1 MYYQQKQFPLDP
13 KPRHGTQRSDH
24 PPRPPRRS
32 LSANPGRISH
42 THTNVFPLPLCPLL
56 LLLLVLLLP
65 SQPSKPTPSLL
76 LHSLCTRT
84 RTRTR
89 TRTLPSSNIISRISR
104 LKALRLTFGVW
115 RWYLLLLL
123 LSLARGGLHT
133 SRPRVGRC
141 RWLEWRYRGRPARS
155 EHYCALYF
163 ICYRTLWPAKSFV
176 TPRVPGSC
184 VLRWTDDEVLLLYIM
199 YMAMY
204 RTKCSLSGR
213 PAAATF
219 ITRRESQVTVSSL
232 FTYTRHAPITCLFI
246 RSPSHMPV
254 IFFPV
259 ITIVVTG

>member
-1 MYYQQKQFPLDP
+1 ML
-13 KPRHGTQRSDH
+13 R
-24 PPRPPRRS
+24 PPPPRR
-32 LSANPGRISH
+32 LADHSANPGRISH

-56 LLLLVLLLP
+56 LLVLVLLLP

-76 LHSLCTRT
+76 LHSLC
-84 RTRTR
+84 

-115 RWYLLLLL
+115 RWYLL

-204 RTKCSLSGR
+204 RTKCSLSRR

-246 RSPSHMPV
+246 QSPSHMPV